1 MPRSPRRLFR
11 SLRLVVVLVTLT
23 ATAGCFTGERP
34 TLTTRSELDD
44 PAAQSVVDR
53 LGLASSID
61 FSATYNI
68 TPTRTG
74 QPTIASVTQLN
85 GRRKVT
91 IGDVTYLVDGDV
103 TRTCQNED
111 QSCADYLDD
120 ARVSDLN
127 VTHRFWGDAFAARL
141 EIDARRR
148 IGFSTAGNAVIAG
161 YPAACVDITVPSTSE
176 LSGTVQ
182 YCALDAGVLG
192 RYVGADVNIE
202 LTEFTLNPIDPG
214 F

>member
-1 MPRSPRRLFR
+1 MVL
-11 SLRLVVVLVTLT
+11 LVATT

-34 TLTTRSELDD
+34 TLITRPELDD
-44 PAAQSVVDR
+44 PAAQAVVDR
-53 LGLASSID
+53 LGLAPTID
-61 FSATYNI
+61 FSATYDI
-68 TPTRTG
+68 TPTGTG
-74 QPTIASVTQLN
+74 EPTVASVTQLD

-91 IGDVTYLVDGDV
+91 IGNVTYLADGAV
-103 TRTCQNED
+103 TRTCQSGD
-111 QSCADYLDD
+111 QSCVDYLDD

-161 YPAACVDITVPSTSE
+161 FPAACVDITVPSTSE

-202 LTEFTLNPIDPG
+202 LTDFTPNPIDPG